1 MTPSPFRSPRSSD
14 PEVERSMS
22 RTRPAPAPPAG
33 APSGRPAPRSTRSP
47 AIGIAVVLVVQLM
60 LALDTTIVNV
70 ALPRIGSGLRLGPA
84 GLSWVLNAYTLA
96 FGGLLLLGGRLGDT
110 FGRLRVFETGLA
122 LFTAASL
129 AGGIADTPGLLIA
142 ARTAQ
147 GVGAALAAPG
157 VLALLTTNA
166 PDERA
171 RHRAL
176 ALFSAVSIGGSTLG
190 LVLGGL
196 VTEYGTWRWTL
207 FINVPLGLAVL
218 VLARRFV
225 TETPRRPGRF
235 DTVGAVAATGA
246 AVALVGTLTG
256 APDHGWS
263 SPRTVA
269 GFAVAVVCA
278 VALVVTERRVSVPLL
293 PPALLR
299 SRRRLGGLAVTTLV
313 FGSQMSIFFLVV
325 QYLQRVLD
333 LSPLYAG
340 LAFVPMTLGIFVMSR
355 VTPRLL
361 ARFGQA
367 PLLITGTLGLTVS
380 YIWLAGVGTTD
391 SYTAAVLGPL
401 LLNGVSAGLTFMPAA
416 SLVVGGVAPGHA
428 GAASGLLQTT
438 QQLGGAVGLAVIV
451 SVYAAGAV
459 PGAFVPGVRA
469 AFLTAGAL
477 TVMACLT
484 TVLVLGTGRRSRT
497 GR

>member
-1 MTPSPFRSPRSSD
+1 MPSTRPVSVPSAGPPSSTSKPRRARSS
-14 PEVERSMS
+14 
-22 RTRPAPAPPAG
+22 
-33 APSGRPAPRSTRSP
+33 
-47 AIGIAVVLVVQLM
+47 AIGIGVVLVVQLM

-70 ALPRIGSGLRLGPA
+70 ALPRIGSGLHFSPT

-122 LFTAASL
+122 LFTAPSL
-129 AGGIADTPGLLIA
+129 AGGVADTPGLLIT

-166 PDERA
+166 PDEGA

-207 FINVPLGLAVL
+207 FINVPLGLVVL
-218 VLARRFV
+218 ALARRFV

-235 DTVGAVAATGA
+235 DTVGALAATGA
-246 AVALVGTLTG
+246 AVAIVWALIG
-256 APDHGWS
+256 APDHGWT
-263 SPRTVA
+263 SPRTTIAFVI
-269 GFAVAVVCA
+269 GTMCVAV
-278 VALVVTERRVSVPLL
+278 LVLTERRASAPLL
-293 PPALLR
+293 PTVLLR
-299 SRRRLGGLAVTTLV
+299 SRRRLGALTVTALV

-325 QYLQRVLD
+325 QYLQRALHF
-333 LSPLYAG
+333 SPLRAG

-355 VTPRLL
+355 ITPRLL
-361 ARFGQA
+361 VRSGQA
-367 PLLITGTLGLTVS
+367 PLLISGTLGLTVS
-380 YIWLAGVGTTD
+380 YLWLARIGTGD
-391 SYTAAVLGPL
+391 SYTAAILGPL
-401 LLNGVSAGLTFMPAA
+401 LVNGVFAGLTFMPAA
-416 SLVVGGVAPGHA
+416 SLVVGDVEPGHA
-428 GAASGLLQTT
+428 GSASGLLQTT
-438 QQLGGAVGLAVIV
+438 QQLGGAIGLAVIV

-459 PGAFVPGVRA
+459 PGAFVPGLRA
-469 AFLTAGAL
+469 AFLTAGVL
-477 TVMACLT
+477 TVAACLT
-484 TVLVLGTGRRSRT
+484 TALLLRT
-497 GR
+497 DRQRVPTSG

>member
-1 MTPSPFRSPRSSD
+1 MPTARPDSAPSAD
-14 PEVERSMS
+14 
-22 RTRPAPAPPAG
+22 APAD
-33 APSGRPAPRSTRSP
+33 RPERKRTGST
-47 AIGIAVVLVVQLM
+47 AIGITVVLVVQLM

-70 ALPRIGSGLRLGPA
+70 ALPRIGSGLHFSPA

-166 PDERA
+166 PDESA

-207 FINVPLGLAVL
+207 FINVPLGLTVL
-218 VLARRFV
+218 ALARRFV

-246 AVALVGTLTG
+246 AVAVVWTLTG
-256 APDHGWS
+256 APDQGWT

-269 GFAVAVVCA
+269 GFVISVVCA
-278 VALVVTERRVSVPLL
+278 VVLVATERRVSVPLL
-293 PPALLR
+293 PPVLFRA
-299 SRRRLGGLAVTTLV
+299 RRRLGGLAVTALV

-325 QYLQRVLD
+325 QYLQRVLHF
-333 LSPLYAG
+333 SPLRAG

-355 VTPRLL
+355 ITPRLL

-380 YIWLAGVGTTD
+380 YVWLAGVGTTD
-391 SYTAAVLGPL
+391 SYAAALLGPL
-401 LLNGVSAGLTFMPAA
+401 LLNGVFAGLTFMPAA
-416 SLVVGGVAPGHA
+416 SLVVGDVEPEHA
-428 GAASGLLQTT
+428 GSASGLLQTT
-438 QQLGGAVGLAVIV
+438 QQLGGAIGLAVIV

-477 TVMACLT
+477 TVTACLT
-484 TVLVLGTGRRSRT
+484 TALLLTTGRRPASASR
-497 GR
+497 

>member
-1 MTPSPFRSPRSSD
+1 
-14 PEVERSMS
+14 
-22 RTRPAPAPPAG
+22 
-33 APSGRPAPRSTRSP
+33 
-47 AIGIAVVLVVQLM
+47 M

-147 GVGAALAAPG
+147 GVGAALAAPS

-166 PDERA
+166 PDESA

-246 AVALVGTLTG
+246 AVALVWTLTG
-256 APDHGWS
+256 APDHGWA
-263 SPRTVA
+263 SPRTAA
-269 GFAVAVVCA
+269 GFAIGVVC
-278 VALVVTERRVSVPLL
+278 VVVLVVTERRVSVPLL

-333 LSPLYAG
+333 FSPLYAG

-367 PLLITGTLGLTVS
+367 PLLVTGTLGLTVS
-380 YIWLAGVGTTD
+380 YVWLAGVGTAD
-391 SYTAAVLGPL
+391 SYAGAVLGPL
-401 LLNGVSAGLTFMPAA
+401 LVNGVFAGLTFMPAA
-416 SLVVGGVAPGHA
+416 SLVVGDVEPEHA
-428 GAASGLLQTT
+428 GSASGLLQTT
-438 QQLGGAVGLAVIV
+438 QQLGGAIGLAVIV

-477 TVMACLT
+477 TVMAGLT
-484 TVLVLGTGRRSRT
+484 TVLVLRTGRRPRP
-497 GR
+497 

>member
-1 MTPSPFRSPRSSD
+1 MPSS
-14 PEVERSMS
+14 
-22 RTRPAPAPPAG
+22 RPASAPPTDTL
-33 APSGRPAPRSTRSP
+33 SGHRPQRRVSSQT
-47 AIGIAVVLVVQLM
+47 IGIAVVLVVQLM

-70 ALPRIGSGLRLGPA
+70 ALPRIGSGLHFGPA

-110 FGRLRVFETGLA
+110 YGRLRVFETGLA

-166 PDERA
+166 PDESA

-235 DTVGAVAATGA
+235 DTVGATAATGA
-246 AVALVGTLTG
+246 AVAVVWALIG
-256 APDHGWS
+256 APDHGWA

-269 GFAVAVVCA
+269 GFAIGVVC
-278 VALVVTERRVSVPLL
+278 VVVLVVTERRVSGPLL
-293 PPALLR
+293 PPALFH
-299 SRRRLGGLAVTTLV
+299 SRRRLGGLAVTALV

-325 QYLQRVLD
+325 QYLQRVLHF
-333 LSPLYAG
+333 SPLRAG

-355 VTPRLL
+355 ITPRLL

-380 YIWLAGVGTTD
+380 YVWLADVGSTD
-391 SYTAAVLGPL
+391 TYAAAVLGPL
-401 LLNGVSAGLTFMPAA
+401 VLNGIFAGLTFMPAA
-416 SLVVGGVAPGHA
+416 SLVVGDVEPEHA
-428 GAASGLLQTT
+428 GSASGLLQTT
-438 QQLGGAVGLAVIV
+438 QQLGGAIGLAAIV

-459 PGAFVPGVRA
+459 PGAFVPGVRT
-469 AFLTAGAL
+469 AFFTAGTL
-477 TVMACLT
+477 TVVACLMASLLYPADRRRT
-484 TVLVLGTGRRSRT
+484 LVSR
-497 GR
+497 